1 MQLFT
6 LFGPLLVQIWEKG
19 FEKTTLTANDLFTIL
34 RSPQKSNNLPR
45 QPRRKKKRHKKFQSI
60 KIFCVLLAI

>member
-19 FEKTTLTANDLFTIL
+19 FEKTTLTANKLFAIL
-34 RSPQKSNNLPR
+34 TSTNEGRNGQRKPY
-45 QPRRKKKRHKKFQSI
+45 RKKRQHKKFQSI
-60 KIFCVLLAI
+60 KIFRVLLAI